1 MEDSATSLPN
11 HNSDPSPQIQQNV
24 EGDGNQVI
32 GQVTGGN
39 VFGNITG
46 NVTIYDRVPVSSMPP
61 PISMLPT
68 LTQQEYRQRQ
78 VLLDK
83 VQKFW
88 VKGVLENSLHTRA
101 LIELGLQERLDLVK
115 QPFSG
120 VGEFLNAPGQVL
132 PDGTQ
137 ATAVF
142 DEMGEGRTLLILGEP
157 GAGKTIALLKLAED
171 LIVRTAPDLRQQ
183 IPVVFNLSSWA
194 RKPQTI
200 EKWLVQELLEKYQVS
215 KALGETWVKSEAL
228 ILLLDGLDEVQSN
241 QRNACVQALNLF
253 MQNHGT
259 TEVIVCCRIRDYQVL
274 KDRLTLRSAICIQ
287 PLTPQQANDYF
298 DRAGNQLS
306 ALKTVLLQDEI
317 LQELATSPLM
327 LSIMSLAYQNFT
339 PEELTLGGKTEDYR
353 KHLFATYIDRMSQR
367 RGMMKRYP
375 NKETKKWLI
384 WLAKRMNA
392 KSQTVFL
399 IERLQPSWLAT
410 RSQQIRYRLESGFV
424 GGLIIMIISAIY
436 GGQIY
441 GLIYQ
446 LFGWEVYGH
455 ALGITSGLIY
465 GLFYGS
471 VYGVQIIFFGD
482 IKPIESLRWSWQE
495 ARNIHRSFW
504 VSGMILGLI
513 FGVFSGTIMLIQHG
527 LSTISLFVLLVY
539 LFICLLYSMFFGLV
553 GGVIVGSI
561 CGFRCYEIQQREQ
574 PNQGIIRSYWNFKF
588 IGITVFF
595 IVGLSAE
602 LFFGLGNGLK
612 INGGLI
618 NPLNCA
624 LSAGLSSG
632 LIYGGS
638 ACIRHFALRLILY
651 CNRCVPWNY
660 AHFLDYAT
668 ERLFL
673 QKVGGGYI
681 FVHRMLLE
689 HFAEMSPEQENR

>member
-39 VFGNITG
+39 VFGNITS

-274 KDRLTLRSAICIQ
+274 NDRLTLRSAICIQ
-287 PLTPQQANDYF
+287 PLTFQQVNSYF
-298 DRAGNQLS
+298 DLAGEQLS
-306 ALKTVLLQDEI
+306 ALKAVLPQDKV

-327 LSIMSLAYQNFT
+327 LSVMSLAYQDFT
-339 PEELTLGGKTEDYR
+339 PEQLTMIGKAKDYQ
-353 KHLFATYIDRMSQR
+353 KHLFETYVDRMFDR
-367 RGMMKRYP
+367 RGKTQKYQ
-375 NKETKKWLI
+375 KEETQRWLI
-384 WLAKRMNA
+384 WLAQQMMA
-392 KSQTVFL
+392 KAQTIFL
-399 IERLQPSWLAT
+399 IERLQSDWFPIK
-410 RSQQIRYRLESGFV
+410 RQQIIYRLQVNFV
-424 GGLIIMIISAIY
+424 ILLVGMLIGALDNNNSFLANVSRIDVLGCKINWLSIIPLLMIAQAKIYLAEIKLSQKQVVSNAVVMIIMTIPAVYKSIPDSNK
-436 GGQIY
+436 
-441 GLIYQ
+441 LI
-446 LFGWEVYGH
+446 
-455 ALGITSGLIY
+455 
-465 GLFYGS
+465 
-471 VYGVQIIFFGD
+471 
-482 IKPIESLRWSWQE
+482 K
-495 ARNIHRSFW
+495 
-504 VSGMILGLI
+504 MI
-513 FGVFSGTIMLIQHG
+513 
-527 LSTISLFVLLVY
+527 VLT
-539 LFICLLYSMFFGLV
+539 FPMLLYLYLLPKWFSFTSSESFSKV
-553 GGVIVGSI
+553 FIVYDVDSHKG
-561 CGFRCYEIQQREQ
+561 EK
-574 PNQGIIRSYWNFKF
+574 PNQGILKTAQASTTIW
-588 IGITVFF
+588 
-595 IVGLSAE
+595 IVGIYFYVFYRDNSSLSAI
-602 LFFGLGNGLK
+602 LFFGLLF
-612 INGGLI
+612 GGV
-618 NPLNCA
+618 
-624 LSAGLSSG
+624 S
-632 LIYGGS
+632 
-638 ACIRHFALRLILY
+638 CIKHFILRLTLHRKRY
-651 CNRCVPWNY
+651 SPWNY
-660 AHFLDYAT
+660 THFLDYAT
-668 ERLFL
+668 DRLFL

-689 HFAEMSPEQENR
+689 HFAEMSPEQEDR